1 MRVLRVLLALL
12 LAAGPADAQPVVDL
26 LTRFAVPAD
35 ETAASAPEGGSP
47 QGSGK
52 KLAEL
57 EANLVLVAEGLEA
70 FAHPQDADKAL
81 RAAKTRLPEQIA
93 PFFRHRAAAL
103 DSLYRTLA
111 VVDYTWALRFPEP
124 PCAPADRRAALLRS
138 SDGLFLDPVSG
149 RMSSWMEAL
158 LGPDAKGENLE
169 SALDRASASAA
180 PSQADYARLRARQ
193 KLITLA
199 LSSESAEGK
208 ARAKLYCQRAEVR
221 VALASANRTAG
232 PVLAA
237 RSSGEGVSRRGIVI
251 VAGTNDGNLEVRG
264 AGAIIDTPS
273 GVRVLTDRRL
283 GGGQLAALVE
293 GKSAPVALS
302 VEREDESSGLLLLR
316 PEGDVGETTAWADAA
331 PKKGDLVAVVA
342 HSERLG
348 AWTKSQGL
356 VTSEATAQFQTD
368 AVADASMTG
377 GGVFDE
383 EGRLAGLLVLRPT
396 ASGRGDWPAAVTAPA
411 LRAWVSGGPAPEAG
425 AASLE
430 DAGTTKILTASR
442 PLLDTLS
449 VAQPTEARRAD
460 DIFTRTPWGTVR
472 GRCMANCEID
482 DGAPSA
488 GYSGGDGSRELGE
501 ALGKLAAV
509 GMQALI
515 FKGIPALFRG
525 IGSLFKRKPRVQ
537 VPEPVPSAP
546 VPLIVEK
553 KPEPPKPDIKC
564 ELKPVDVPASVRTED
579 AVVKVQL
586 SCVDLNGIE
595 KDIDVSNR
603 TISFDLGWEGTAAQF
618 ENIDAVTDANGIA
631 SFTFRVN
638 NEITRAERSFED
650 LDRYDPDKRYQTPPD
665 EQDRSPILQNA
676 GRGLI
681 EAGDAKPTEAP
692 KKKPVE
698 ANSGSVLTVAG
709 IGAAV
714 RAVARFG
721 GRRAIVTGG
730 TRLAGG
736 AIGGPAGFAIGV
748 AATALTIPWDFAASP
763 QKKEK
768 SSANSQILSP
778 RDKFDELDKE
788 AGESQEDDEGC
799 SLKPGEDIL
808 ERFLDGTRLASGFL
822 YKHEGPTRGH
832 TRRDHVRQT
841 LDDLA
846 RQLRAGK
853 TDASSYPDIGI
864 AEEITRRAIED
875 NRALVEGWFV
885 RRTKT
890 RQPTPYTGSHLRSIG
905 YAISDEN
912 PSVPIPKYDA
922 VAVLQKSDDC
932 RILILTSYPQ

>member
-1 MRVLRVLLALL
+1 MALL
-12 LAAGPADAQPVVDL
+12 LAAGPAEAQPVVDL
-26 LTRFAVPAD
+26 LTRFTVPAD
-35 ETAASAPEGGSP
+35 ETAASAPEVDSP

-70 FAHPQDADKAL
+70 FAHLQDADKSL
-81 RAAKTRLPEQIA
+81 RAARPRLPEQIA
-93 PFFRHRAAAL
+93 PFFRDRAAAL

-149 RMSSWMEAL
+149 RTSSWMEAL
-158 LGPDAKGENLE
+158 LGPNAKGENLE

-208 ARAKLYCQRAEVR
+208 ARAKLYCQRAEIR

-293 GKSAPVALS
+293 GKSAPVSLS

-316 PEGDVGETTAWADAA
+316 PEGDVGEATAWSEAA
-331 PKKGDLVAVVA
+331 PKKGDLVSVVA

-348 AWTKSQGL
+348 AWTRSQGL
-356 VTSEATAQFQTD
+356 VTSAAAAQFQAD
-368 AVADASMTG
+368 AIADASMTG

-383 EGRLAGLLVLRPT
+383 EGRLAGLLVLRP
-396 ASGRGDWPAAVTAPA
+396 AAGGRGDWPAAVPAPA
-411 LRAWVSGGPAPEAG
+411 LRAWASGGPAPEAG
-425 AASLE
+425 PASLE

-442 PLLDTLS
+442 PLLDSLPG
-449 VAQPTEARRAD
+449 AQSTEARRAD
-460 DIFTRTPWGTVR
+460 DIFTPTPWGTVR

-482 DGAPSA
+482 DGAPSS
-488 GYSGGDGSRELGE
+488 GYGGGDGSRELGE

-525 IGSLFKRKPRVQ
+525 IGSLFKRKPLVQ
-537 VPEPVPSAP
+537 VQEPVPSTP

-564 ELKPVDVPASVRTED
+564 ELKPVDVPASVRAEK

-595 KDIDVSNR
+595 KNIDVSNQEV
-603 TISFDLGWEGTAAQF
+603 SFDLRWEGQAAQY
-618 ENIDAVTDANGIA
+618 ENIEAVTDANGIA
-631 SFTFRVN
+631 SFVFRVD

-650 LDRYDPDKRYQTPPD
+650 LDRYDPDKRDQTPPD
-665 EQDRSPILQNA
+665 EQDRSPVLQNA

-681 EAGDAKPTEAP
+681 ETGDAKPAVSE
-692 KKKPVE
+692 KVSKPSPG
-698 ANSGSVLTVAG
+698 SGNLKYALIGTGMRVRIVARGAARAAVVVGAVAG
-709 IGAAV
+709 SSAGTAGAGTVGSGAAGV
-714 RAVARFG
+714 G
-721 GRRAIVTGG
+721 
-730 TRLAGG
+730 AGG
-736 AIGGPAGFAIGV
+736 AVIGGSLLLPLTGLVATIGITWGLYKAV
-748 AATALTIPWDFAASP
+748 EKQDRFNESIDMHRDEKPKMKKKDKYAPDPECEDTVDIPIPGDC
-763 QKKEK
+763 
-768 SSANSQILSP
+768 
-778 RDKFDELDKE
+778 
-788 AGESQEDDEGC
+788 SQEMHRQLQIDVDLECGNLDRCDAEMTSCDEI
-799 SLKPGEDIL
+799 SN
-808 ERFLDGTRLASGFL
+808 S
-822 YKHEGPTRGH
+822 
-832 TRRDHVRQT
+832 
-841 LDDLA
+841 A
-846 RQLRAGK
+846 RQFEKCIAARNRIDNQCFRGGDRNHCIQLKSVTNGLIRCQMRAREQNC
-853 TDASSYPDIGI
+853 P
-864 AEEITRRAIED
+864 
-875 NRALVEGWFV
+875 
-885 RRTKT
+885 
-890 RQPTPYTGSHLRSIG
+890 
-905 YAISDEN
+905 
-912 PSVPIPKYDA
+912 
-922 VAVLQKSDDC
+922 
-932 RILILTSYPQ
+932 

>member
-1 MRVLRVLLALL
+1 MRVLRLLLALL
-12 LAAGPADAQPVVDL
+12 LAAGPVDAQPVVDL

-70 FAHPQDADKAL
+70 FAHPRDADKAL
-81 RAAKTRLPEQIA
+81 PAARPRLPEQIA
-93 PFFRHRAAAL
+93 PFFRDRAAAL

-138 SDGLFLDPVSG
+138 SDGLFLDPGSG

-169 SALDRASASAA
+169 SALDRASASAT

-199 LSSESAEGK
+199 LSSESAAGK
-208 ARAKLYCQRAEVR
+208 TRAKLYCQRAEVR
-221 VALASANRTAG
+221 VDLASANRTSG

-237 RSSGEGVSRRGIVI
+237 RSDEGVSRRGIVI

-264 AGAIIDTPS
+264 AGAVIGTPS

-316 PEGDVGETTAWADAA
+316 PEGDVGEATAWSEAA
-331 PKKGDLVAVVA
+331 PKKGDLVSVVA

-348 AWTKSQGL
+348 AWTRSQGL
-356 VTSEATAQFQTD
+356 VTSAAAAQFQAD
-368 AVADASMTG
+368 AIADASMTG

-383 EGRLAGLLVLRPT
+383 EGRLAGLLVLRP
-396 ASGRGDWPAAVTAPA
+396 AAGGRGDWPAAVPA
-411 LRAWVSGGPAPEAG
+411 LALRTWASGGPAPEAG
-425 AASLE
+425 PASLE

-442 PLLDTLS
+442 PLLDSLPG
-449 VAQPTEARRAD
+449 AQSTEARRAD
-460 DIFTRTPWGTVR
+460 DIFTPTPWGTVR

-482 DGAPSA
+482 DGAPSS
-488 GYSGGDGSRELGE
+488 GYGGGDGSRELGE

-537 VPEPVPSAP
+537 VQEPVPSTP

-564 ELKPVDVPASVRTED
+564 ELKPVDVPASVRAEE

-595 KDIDVSNR
+595 KNIDVSNQEV
-603 TISFDLGWEGTAAQF
+603 SFDLRWEGQAAQY
-618 ENIDAVTDANGIA
+618 ENIEAVTDANGIA
-631 SFTFRVN
+631 SFVFRVD

-665 EQDRSPILQNA
+665 EQDRSPVLQNA

-681 EAGDAKPTEAP
+681 ETGDAKPAVSEKVSKPSPGSGNLKYALIGTGMRVRIVARGTARAAVVVGAVAGSSAGTAGAGTVGSGAAGVGVGGAVIGGSLLLPLTGLAATIGITWGLYKAVEKQDRFNESIDMHRDEKP
-692 KKKPVE
+692 KIKKKDKYAPDPE
-698 ANSGSVLTVAG
+698 CEDTVD
-709 IGAAV
+709 
-714 RAVARFG
+714 
-721 GRRAIVTGG
+721 
-730 TRLAGG
+730 
-736 AIGGPAGFAIGV
+736 
-748 AATALTIPWDFAASP
+748 IPIPGDC
-763 QKKEK
+763 
-768 SSANSQILSP
+768 
-778 RDKFDELDKE
+778 
-788 AGESQEDDEGC
+788 SQEMHRQLQIDVDLECGNLDRCDAEMTSCDEI
-799 SLKPGEDIL
+799 SN
-808 ERFLDGTRLASGFL
+808 S
-822 YKHEGPTRGH
+822 
-832 TRRDHVRQT
+832 
-841 LDDLA
+841 A
-846 RQLRAGK
+846 RQFEKCIAARNRIDNQCFRGGDRNHCIQLKSVTNGLIRCQARAREQNC
-853 TDASSYPDIGI
+853 P
-864 AEEITRRAIED
+864 
-875 NRALVEGWFV
+875 
-885 RRTKT
+885 
-890 RQPTPYTGSHLRSIG
+890 
-905 YAISDEN
+905 
-912 PSVPIPKYDA
+912 
-922 VAVLQKSDDC
+922 
-932 RILILTSYPQ
+932 